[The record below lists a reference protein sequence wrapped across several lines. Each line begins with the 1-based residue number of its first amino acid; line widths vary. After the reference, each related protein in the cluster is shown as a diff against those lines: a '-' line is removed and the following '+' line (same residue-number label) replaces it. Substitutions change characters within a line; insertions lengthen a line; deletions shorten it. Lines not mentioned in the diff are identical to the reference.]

1 MRSILPIV
9 FLFIISSVF
18 ILIGAWI
25 LNSNTKLA
33 NNGIVTDGRVVS
45 IEEDYDIDNGST
57 YYPVVEFELEDG
69 SRTTVK
75 MSFGSNPPSYDLGEA
90 CEVIYYA
97 GEQDSAKINS
107 TFELYVF
114 PWIFIGIGILVE
126 LIAIFIFIKLRRKN
140 NNSNFESVELLN
152 KRSLKDQLF
161 SKKTRND
168 KQNPFFMD

>member
-107 TFELYVF
+107 TFETD
-114 PWIFIGIGILVE
+114 
-126 LIAIFIFIKLRRKN
+126 IKEREED
-140 NNSNFESVELLN
+140 SGSSDSSCDA
-152 KRSLKDQLF
+152 SLSDLSENETLQPPVL
-161 SKKTRND
+161 
-168 KQNPFFMD
+168 